1 MNEQILEKIL
11 ENYLEDNSFEEFLE
25 EFNLT
30 TLEVLICL
38 YENGLVDDSELERMI
53 PSDV

>member
-1 MNEQILEKIL
+1 MNEEKLEKIL
-11 ENYLEDNSFEEFLE
+11 DSYLEDNSFEDFLE

-30 TLEVLICL
+30 PLEVLTSL
-38 YENGLVDDSELERMI
+38 YENGLIDEEDLERLI

>member
-1 MNEQILEKIL
+1 MNEQILEKL
-11 ENYLEDNSFEEFLE
+11 LNGYLEDNSFEDFLE

-30 TLEVLICL
+30 MLEVLVCI
-38 YENGLVDDSELERMI
+38 YDNGLLDDSELERLI

>member
-1 MNEQILEKIL
+1 MNEDILEKIL
-11 ENYLEDNSFEEFLE
+11 DEYLENKSFEEFLE

-30 TLEVLICL
+30 PLEVLICI

>member
-1 MNEQILEKIL
+1 MNEETLEKIL
-11 ENYLEDNSFEEFLE
+11 NGYLEDNSFEDFLE

-30 TLEVLICL
+30 TLEVLVCI
-38 YENGLVDDSELERMI
+38 YESGLVSDSDLERLI

>member
-1 MNEQILEKIL
+1 MNEEILEKL
-11 ENYLEDNSFEEFLE
+11 LNSYLEDNSFEDFLE

-30 TLEVLICL
+30 TLEVLICI
-38 YENGLVDDSELERMI
+38 YENGLVSDYDLERLI

>member
-1 MNEQILEKIL
+1 MNEEQLERIL
-11 ENYLEDNSFEEFLE
+11 NGFCEDNSFEEFLE

-30 TLEVLICL
+30 PLEVFICI
-38 YENGLVDDSELERMI
+38 YENGLVSDTELEGYI

>member
-1 MNEQILEKIL
+1 MNEEILEKL
-11 ENYLEDNSFEEFLE
+11 LNSYLEDNSFEDFLE

-30 TLEVLICL
+30 TLEVLICI
-38 YENGLVDDSELERMI
+38 YENGLVSDTDLERLI